1 MTLPAQPLSPGTT
14 PLPQPPRVAAPLPSA
29 PLAPL
34 EPVEFPVTWL
44 LDNASAPIQYRA
56 ITEVAK
62 LGGRASE
69 AAAKLPYAYP
79 PAILLAITQ
88 GPDGVWNKC
97 MLSIP
102 SARAERF
109 EGVGTINAVRR
120 LLEYGWDRESP
131 PLMHARRI
139 LFRLLAEDDDP
150 AYLYELAGKGTPDPE
165 TVVRGRAVL
174 REAAAATLAQA
185 GYESDPRLRGAARR
199 IMERVAGYLRS
210 PLAEKPF
217 VRVGNQH
224 ALAAEANP
232 PSFHVL
238 QMLAHMPL
246 FRTENYELMELL
258 YAHLTQPLPRTEPVL
273 VLGRR
278 TVPAPHLVM
287 GDMLPHRNAADA
299 DVPFALVWLELMARL
314 GFLRRNEGWGKLF
327 ERFLADR
334 DARGVWHPHKGMAAA
349 RSANPIVWASYPLE
363 ASLSGEERWSD
374 VTFRLGLIARV
385 AGRPIEPV

>member
-1 MTLPAQPLSPGTT
+1 VTVPAQPLSTGATIPTPPPG
-14 PLPQPPRVAAPLPSA
+14 LGAPLISSPA
-29 PLAPL
+29 PP
-34 EPVEFPVTWL
+34 EPIEFPVTWL

-62 LGGRASE
+62 LGGRAAE

-79 PAILLAITQ
+79 PAILLALTQ

-97 MLSIP
+97 MLGIP
-102 SARAERF
+102 STRAERF

-150 AYLYELAGKGTPDPE
+150 AYLYELAGKGTPETE
-165 TVVRGRAVL
+165 TVVRGRALL
-174 REAAAATLAQA
+174 REAAAAALAQA

-199 IMERVAGYLRS
+199 IMERVALYLRS

-224 ALAAEANP
+224 ALAAEAHP
-232 PSFHVL
+232 PSFYVL

-258 YAHLTQPLPRTEPVL
+258 YTHLTQALPRTEPVI
-273 VLGRR
+273 VVGKR
-278 TVPAPHLVM
+278 TLAAPHLVL

-299 DVPFALVWLELMARL
+299 DVPCALVWLELMARL
-314 GFLRRNEGWGKLF
+314 GYLRRNDGWNRLF

-334 DARGVWHPHKGMAAA
+334 DERGVWHPHKGMAAA
-349 RSANPIVWASYPLE
+349 RSSNPIVWASYPLE
-363 ASLSGEERWSD
+363 ASLAGEERWTD
-374 VTFRLGLIARV
+374 ATFRLGLIARL